1 MHCLEPSKGR
11 PGYVIPDDSKAFC
24 DGIRVHLL
32 NISKTVA
39 ANTER
44 ILLDDLNMGMQGLTF
59 KKLLFRA
66 CGYGKVAISGL
77 SLFPTRPCLI
87 RTSFRIP

>member
-1 MHCLEPSKGR
+1 MTMHCLELSKGR

-44 ILLDDLNMGMQGLTF
+44 ILLDDLNMGVQGLTF

-66 CGYGKVAISGL
+66 CGAGKSCYIWAVLTPDSAVL
-77 SLFPTRPCLI
+77 DPRFL
-87 RTSFRIP
+87 